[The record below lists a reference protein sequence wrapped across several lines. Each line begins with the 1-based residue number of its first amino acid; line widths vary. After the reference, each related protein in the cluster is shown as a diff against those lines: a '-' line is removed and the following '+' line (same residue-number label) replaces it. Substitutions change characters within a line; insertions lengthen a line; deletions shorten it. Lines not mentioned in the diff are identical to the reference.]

1 VSVDYGSSK
10 SNNRNRP
17 AGSNDNRGWM
27 QGTAARFREKEP
39 LSEVSKWSKK
49 VKTFIQPD
57 ALSTQR

>member
-1 VSVDYGSSK
+1 
-10 SNNRNRP
+10 
-17 AGSNDNRGWM
+17 M

-39 LSEVSKWSKK
+39 LSEVRKWSKK